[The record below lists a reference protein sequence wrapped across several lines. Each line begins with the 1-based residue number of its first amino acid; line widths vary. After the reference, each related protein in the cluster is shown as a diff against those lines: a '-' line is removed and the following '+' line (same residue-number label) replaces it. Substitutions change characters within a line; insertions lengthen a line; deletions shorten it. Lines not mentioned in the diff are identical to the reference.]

1 MTVETSKVIKES
13 EQLEKLLLEGCDSD
27 IRALLR
33 LTEISLLSCGCPAKP
48 TLTVSCKSRE
58 VTEAIGLRQASLK
71 ALLKRMVGCQ
81 VAIDLYYKIPEGLVH
96 FDTES
101 EGTPARWYL
110 CNRREFGKGKIPL
123 SM

>member
-1 MTVETSKVIKES
+1 MTETSKVIKES
-13 EQLEKLLLEGCDSD
+13 EQLEKLLLEGCDSE

-33 LTEISLLSCGCPAKP
+33 LAEISLLSCGCPARP
-48 TLTVSCKSRE
+48 TLTVACKSRE

-96 FDTES
+96 FDTEN
-101 EGTPARWYL
+101 EFAPAKWYL
-110 CNRREFGKGKIPL
+110 CNRREFGRGKIPL